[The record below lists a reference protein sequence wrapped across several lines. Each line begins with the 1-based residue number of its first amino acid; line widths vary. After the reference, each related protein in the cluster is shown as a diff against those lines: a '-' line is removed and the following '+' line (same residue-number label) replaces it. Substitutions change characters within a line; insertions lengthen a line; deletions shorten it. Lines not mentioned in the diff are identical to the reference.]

1 MNFICGVDIEVP
13 IDKVVALFNDPN
25 NFKEWQ
31 DGFISYET
39 ISGTPRTIGSK
50 SKINFD
56 NGKHKIELLET
67 IKVMN
72 LPAEMTALYEHKH
85 MVNTMIN
92 RFTELP
98 GQKTRFTTDM
108 GYYKFIGLM
117 PKLMALIMPGMF
129 KKQNQKWL
137 DQFKKFAEKEYQ
149 KY

>member
-1 MNFICGVDIEVP
+1 MNFECSVDIDVP
-13 IDKVVALFNDPN
+13 IDRVVALFNDPK

-39 ISGTPRTIGSK
+39 FSGTPRAVGAK

-56 NGKHKIELLET
+56 NGKHKIELIET
-67 IKVMN
+67 IQVMN

-108 GYYKFIGLM
+108 GYYKFIGFM

-137 DQFKKFAEKEYQ
+137 DQFKKFAEKEY
-149 KY
+149 